1 MINTFNILSKIP
13 SDVISL
19 VELFYN
25 NNFKIYLVGG
35 SLRDYYLG
43 KIPSDFDFATSAL
56 PDEIIEL
63 LSEYKIFDIGK
74 KYGTIGVRFHSIVCE
89 ITTFRSE
96 AIYLDCRHPS
106 NVVFQSDIVRDL
118 ERRDFSINAMAY
130 DLKSNILIDLFNGI
144 RDIKSKQI
152 CCVGDADMRF
162 KEDAL
167 RILRAF
173 SFSSRLGFNLK
184 EQTLQAAI
192 KHKNLLKHIADERIN
207 IEIDKI
213 LQGKNVQNVLKLL
226 KQYEILN
233 IKFIPKKVTKIPQDI
248 RTFSSFL
255 IFEDFI
261 SKKDM
266 NIVQDIF
273 IRLKLHKK
281 ISQRMEFFASLSSK
295 FSIKHI
301 MIAIYIKQSISKKY
315 RLLKKGIYIRGLKQ
329 KLNIN
334 GFDILSLGFNKYEIK
349 SIKEIL
355 LVKIYSKQLPN
366 NKRILQKYIKLH
378 LVK

>member
-74 KYGTIGVRFHSIVCE
+74 KYGTIGVRFHSIICE

-192 KHKNLLKHIADERIN
+192 KYKNLLKHIADERIN

>member
-1 MINTFNILSKIP
+1 MNNTFNISSKIP
-13 SDVISL
+13 SDVIRL
-19 VELFYN
+19 VELFCD

-43 KIPSDFDFATSAL
+43 RIPNDFDFATSAL

-74 KYGTIGVRFHSIVCE
+74 KYGTIGVRFHSIICE

-96 AIYLDCRHPS
+96 AVYLDCRHPS
-106 NVVFQSDIVRDL
+106 NVVFQSDIMSDL
-118 ERRDFSINAMAY
+118 ARRDFSINAMAY
-130 DLKSNILIDLFNGI
+130 DLKSNILIDLFNGMK
-144 RDIKSKQI
+144 DIKSKQI
-152 CCVGDADMRF
+152 CCVGNAEMRF

-173 SFSSRLGFNLK
+173 SFSSRFGFSLE
-184 EQTLQAAI
+184 EQTLQATI
-192 KHKNLLKHIADERIN
+192 KYKSLLKHIADERIN
-207 IEIDKI
+207 IEVNKI
-213 LQGKNVQNVLKLL
+213 LQGKNAQNILKLL
-226 KQYEILN
+226 RQHKILD
-233 IKFIPKKVTKIPQDI
+233 IKFIPKKINKIPQNARI
-248 RTFSSFL
+248 FSSFL
-255 IFEDFI
+255 IFEDYI
-261 SKKDM
+261 SKKDI
-266 NIVQDIF
+266 NIVKDVF
-273 IRLKLHKK
+273 TKLKLYKK
-281 ISQRMEFFASLSSK
+281 ISQRIELISMLSSE

-301 MIAIYIKQSISKKY
+301 MIALYIKQSISKKY

-349 SIKEIL
+349 HIKEIL
-355 LVKIYSKQLPN
+355 LAKIHSKQLPN
-366 NKRILQKYIKLH
+366 NKKILQKYLKLH